1 MSGPGVQVG
10 PFQTLRLLGVGSGGR
25 VWLAKDQQGVQVAL
39 KVSED
44 GQQASRLRK
53 EVAALQSLNHRYVVR
68 MISADPQGSWLATE
82 YIQGST
88 LATWGAQRSLA
99 ERTELCARLA
109 EAVAHLHEQGL
120 LHGDLKPSNVMV
132 DAYGSPRLIDLG
144 TAHPAAH
151 ASKDEGFNGT
161 LGYVGP
167 EMLRGEAPS
176 MASDIYSLGAILY
189 TLVARQAPFRSG
201 DPAALAFLPL
211 STFPEPPSS
220 RVPRMPRA
228 LDELILQMLA
238 RTPGRRPKS
247 QGLSGR
253 LRRALRSPTQLPVVG
268 MSRERGTLREAMATA
283 LDGGSQVI
291 VLHGGEGCGRR
302 TLIQES
308 IGLARREGMRI
319 RQGPGEDPRAL
330 LAELSSSTSTLVHCQ
345 GGGREVLRFAAR
357 LLAEKLPALCLIRS
371 ERPLMPLTNLG
382 ARHLSPTPLELH
394 HIQLTLAAADQD
406 VARAP
411 EILERTRGRPGAV
424 AGYVQP
430 LARGL
435 VGLTPRQ
442 QELLRVTASNAV
454 PLPELSALM
463 DLSEHELLDL
473 AESLLDRGL
482 LVEVQDGYALM
493 AVST

>member
-1 MSGPGVQVG
+1 
-10 PFQTLRLLGVGSGGR
+10 VGSGGR
-25 VWLAKDQQGVQVAL
+25 VWLAQDDQGLQVAL

-44 GQQASRLRK
+44 GGQASRLRR
-53 EVAALQSLNHRYVVR
+53 EVAALETLNHRYVVR
-68 MISADPQGSWLATE
+68 MVNADPQGNWLATE

-88 LATWGAQRSLA
+88 LATWGSQRSLA

-109 EAVAHLHEQGL
+109 EAVAHLHGQGL

-144 TAHPAAH
+144 TAHAAAH
-151 ASKDEGFNGT
+151 ASRDEGFNGT

-167 EMLRGEAPS
+167 ELLRGEPPS
-176 MASDIYSLGAILY
+176 LASDIYSLGAILY

-238 RTPGRRPKS
+238 RTPDRRPKS

-268 MSRERGTLREAMATA
+268 MSRERGALREAMATA

-291 VLHGGEGCGRR
+291 VLHGGDGCGRR
-302 TLIQES
+302 TLIQET
-308 IGLARREGMRI
+308 IALARREGMRV
-319 RQGPGEDPRAL
+319 RQGPGESPKEM
-330 LAELSSSTSTLVHCQ
+330 LAELAGSKATLVHCQ

-357 LLAEKLPALCLIRS
+357 LLAEQPPALCLIRS

-382 ARHLSPTPLELH
+382 ARHLSPTRLELH
-394 HIQLTLAAADQD
+394 HVQLMLAAADQD
-406 VARAP
+406 VARGP
-411 EILERTRGRPGAV
+411 EILDRTRGRPGAV

-442 QELLRVTASNAV
+442 QELLRVTATNPVA
-454 PLPELSALM
+454 LPELSALL
-463 DLSEHELLDL
+463 DLSEHALLDL
-473 AESLLDRGL
+473 AEPLLDRGL
-482 LVEVQDGYALM
+482 LVEVQDGYALQ
-493 AVST
+493 AVQS